1 MKKQII
7 LSTIESRKYNKE
19 GHAVYMYGGLC
30 YHVANIDGAAKVV
43 SIDVPQTE
51 LDEMEVI
58 VRR

>member
-7 LSTIESRKYNKE
+7 LSTIESRNYNKT
-19 GHAVYMYGGLC
+19 GKAIYIYGGLC
-30 YHVANIDGAAKVV
+30 YHVANVDGEPKVV
-43 SIDVPQTE
+43 SIDVPQKD